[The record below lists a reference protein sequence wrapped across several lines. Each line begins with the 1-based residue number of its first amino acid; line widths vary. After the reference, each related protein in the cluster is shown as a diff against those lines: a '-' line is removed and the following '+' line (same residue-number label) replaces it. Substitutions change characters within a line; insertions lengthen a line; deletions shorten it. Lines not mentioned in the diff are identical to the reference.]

1 MGAQRS
7 QWKED
12 KGAASGW
19 KWYFNCKDKND
30 LDRRGGR
37 GRKTMA
43 IREGPHPHT
52 LKKGKVR
59 KGVYGEKRFLYNIFL
74 ETLDFKFK

>member
-1 MGAQRS
+1 
-7 QWKED
+7 
-12 KGAASGW
+12 
-19 KWYFNCKDKND
+19 
-30 LDRRGGR
+30 
-37 GRKTMA
+37 MA